1 MPTFY
6 FHLKKGTVVTHDEE
20 GSEFGDIAAA
30 REEALACAREILG
43 DAVRFGLQYVPD
55 GFIIADASGRNLMT
69 VTLSEV
75 LPKQMQDAL
84 PRGT

>member
-6 FHLKKGTVVTHDEE
+6 FHLKKGTVVTRDDE

-43 DAVRFGLQYVPD
+43 DAIRFGLQYVPD
-55 GFIIADASGRNLMT
+55 GFIIADSSGRDLIT
-69 VTLSEV
+69 VALSEV
-75 LPKQMQDAL
+75 LPRQMQGVR
-84 PRGT
+84 PSET